1 MTGRDD
7 FPADVVEE
15 IRKRAGGRCS
25 VPDCR
30 AQTTG
35 PSESRVSGV
44 TNVGVAAHITAA
56 AAGGPRFD
64 PAMTAKDRRSRENGI
79 WVCQTHGKMIDDDE
93 RRYMTDLLRAW
104 RDRAEA
110 LAAAE
115 LGRPVIPG
123 RKPGLVQHETAV
135 APGGERQG
143 TADFVD
149 DIGMRSVWGKQRSDL
164 VRMVLYELALNAIR
178 HGAAT
183 GVTLHSGSGSIALI
197 YDGPAFGLNDL
208 LRADPRGG
216 GDAVRALRQAAAGLL
231 ELNYRYQ
238 DGSNEWFIVD
248 LSRSGAAEDP
258 CGVQL
263 TPKGKA
269 DCFSSVADCDEIHVY
284 VDDLWSFS
292 DVHELA
298 ASIPEHL
305 RGRQFVVYG
314 IDPAGPLASRLREL
328 LSCVRFA
335 DPDDLPQ
342 IQD

>member
-64 PAMTAKDRRSRENGI
+64 PAMTAKDRRSRTNGI

-93 RRYMTDLLRAW
+93 RRYTTDLLIAW
-104 RDRAEA
+104 RDRAEIFA
-110 LAAAE
+110 LAE
-115 LGRPVIPG
+115 LGRPVMHA
-123 RKPGLVQHETAV
+123 RKPGLIQYEAAI
-135 APGGERQG
+135 APSGERQG

-149 DIGMRSVWGKQRSDL
+149 AIAAQSVWGKQRSDL

-178 HGAAT
+178 HAAAT
-183 GVTLHSGSGSIALI
+183 NVTLHSSPGSIHLI
-197 YDGPAFGLNDL
+197 HDGPAFGLNDL
-208 LRADPRGG
+208 LRADYRGG
-216 GDAVRALRQAAAGLL
+216 GDAVRALREAAGGLL
-231 ELNYRYQ
+231 ELDYRYQ
-238 DGSNEWFIVD
+238 NSQNEWFIVD
-248 LSRSGAAEDP
+248 LSRSNAAEDP
-258 CGVQL
+258 CGVHL
-263 TPKGKA
+263 APYGAA
-269 DCFSSVADCDEIHVY
+269 DYFSSVADCDEIHVY
-284 VDDLWSFS
+284 ADDLWSFS
-292 DVHELA
+292 DVHGLA
-298 ASIPEHL
+298 ASIPEYL
-305 RGRQFVVYG
+305 RGSQFVVYG

-328 LSCVRFA
+328 LPSVRFA
-335 DPDDLPQ
+335 APNDLPQ
-342 IQD
+342 M

>member
-7 FPADVVEE
+7 FLADVVEE

-25 VPDCR
+25 IPDCR
-30 AQTTG
+30 AQTSG

-64 PAMTAKDRRSRENGI
+64 PAMTAKDRRSRKNGI

-93 RRYMTDLLRAW
+93 RRYTTDLLCAW
-104 RDRAEA
+104 RDGAEA

-115 LGRPVIPG
+115 LGRPVMSA
-123 RKPGLVQHETAV
+123 RKPGLIQHEIAV

-143 TADFVD
+143 TADFVA
-149 DIGMRSVWGKQRSDL
+149 DISARSVWGKQRSDL
-164 VRMVLYELALNAIR
+164 VRMVLYELVLNAMR
-178 HGAAT
+178 HGTAT
-183 GVTLHSGSGSIALI
+183 DVTLRSGPGSIRLI

-208 LRADPRGG
+208 LQADHRGG
-216 GDAVRALRQAAAGLL
+216 GDAVRALRQAAGGLL
-231 ELNYRYQ
+231 ELNYRHQ
-238 DGSNEWFIVD
+238 NGSNEWFIVD
-248 LSRSGAAEDP
+248 LLRSGAVEDP

-263 TPKGKA
+263 APKGAA

-284 VDDLWSFS
+284 ADDLWSFS
-292 DVHELA
+292 DAHGLA

-305 RGRQFVVYG
+305 RERQFLVYG
-314 IDPAGPLASRLREL
+314 IDPVGPLASRLREL
-328 LSCVRFA
+328 LPCARFA
-335 DPDDLPQ
+335 EPHDLPQ
-342 IQD
+342 TQD